1 MQPLPVASLPL
12 NWTLPTSLCAV
23 RVCSSQTTRPYKC
36 GSLLTAP
43 PTPNSRKW
51 AVSSTSWDCRLAQST
66 LWELLYP
73 TYLEWYGST
82 LQSDLYLVRWCGQ
95 SNAASTHLLAYS
107 SLIPLPS
114 GHPST
119 PQVTITPT
127 AGGLTVQLTVMYP
140 GTRED
145 TLQYSI
151 STSAS
156 PTGQQPLP
164 VTDLT
169 TPVSGSAEVALGPGT
184 YSVTVTVTNEHNSTT
199 SAPQQVTIP
208 GWFFSITLT
217 LTHTPH
223 THSSPIHTCGIV
235 TTVCTYTFLLPAMSS
250 TNSHSYLLNLCV
262 LYYSSVS
269 TCH

>member
-1 MQPLPVASLPL
+1 MKRPPLFTISCLHR
-12 NWTLPTSLCAV
+12 T
-23 RVCSSQTTRPYKC
+23 
-36 GSLLTAP
+36 
-43 PTPNSRKW
+43 
-51 AVSSTSWDCRLAQST
+51 
-66 LWELLYP
+66 YP
-73 TYLEWYGST
+73 T
-82 LQSDLYLVRWCGQ
+82 C
-95 SNAASTHLLAYS
+95 ALL
-107 SLIPLPS
+107 S
-114 GHPST
+114 GRPST
-119 PQVTITPT
+119 PQVTLTPT

-208 GWFFSITLT
+208 GWL
-217 LTHTPH
+217 
-223 THSSPIHTCGIV
+223 
-235 TTVCTYTFLLPAMSS
+235 S
-250 TNSHSYLLNLCV
+250 TA
-262 LYYSSVS
+262 LYDS
-269 TCH
+269 